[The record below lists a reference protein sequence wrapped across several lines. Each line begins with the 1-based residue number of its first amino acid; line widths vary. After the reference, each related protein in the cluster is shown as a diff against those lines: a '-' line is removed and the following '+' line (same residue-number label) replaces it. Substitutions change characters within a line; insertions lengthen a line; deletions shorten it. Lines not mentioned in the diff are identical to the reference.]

1 MKDKGLVQ
9 MQVTENKII
18 IDDILEIKEKLE
30 NGFKEI
36 YGSDLNLSSST
47 PDGQMIGL
55 FSECLDEVGKC
66 LTFIV
71 QMLDP
76 YLATGEWLDQR
87 VAYAGLLRK
96 HETPSFVDSVV
107 FHGNA
112 GVVIPSD
119 TILVF
124 KNELWKTDYKIT
136 LGANGSAVTSITSI
150 DGGATELVENSEL
163 KTQNIIIGLDRVIV
177 NGKLIQGEE
186 EESDGDLLIRFL
198 RSHSINN
205 NDDREGLEAYLMSL
219 RGVKQVKVL
228 ENYTNTTDENGVL
241 PHTLNAIVLGGDK
254 EEIATAIL
262 KKKIGGCGIQGKEVV
277 EVDFLG
283 QKRSV
288 YFDRPT
294 KISPKIKLRLKRLVN
309 FTEINTERIKEL
321 LSNYVF
327 KIGED
332 VYASR
337 LYCLVNEVAGFEI
350 LEFLINNS
358 QSLKI
363 APREICVIEKQDI
376 EIEVE

>member
-112 GVVIPSD
+112 GVVIPSA

-124 KNELWKTDYKIT
+124 KTELWKTDYKIT

-177 NGKLIQGEE
+177 NGKVIQGEE
-186 EESDGDLLIRFL
+186 EGEGDLLIRFL
-198 RSHSINN
+198 SSHSINN